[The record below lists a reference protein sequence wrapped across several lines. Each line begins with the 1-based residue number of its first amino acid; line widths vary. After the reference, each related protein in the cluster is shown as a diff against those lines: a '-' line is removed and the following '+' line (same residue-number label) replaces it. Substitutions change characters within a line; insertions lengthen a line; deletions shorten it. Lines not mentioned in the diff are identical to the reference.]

1 MANIFREVDEDIRKE
16 RYINLFRKYG
26 VYAIAIIVIIVGTL
40 AGIQFYSGYQV
51 NKNEMLFAE
60 YINIIENNS
69 DDTLEKLSDSG
80 NTSNLFLNG
89 MYLLKRSDLLVASG
103 QIDQATLLLSE
114 AIENNNLNK
123 IHNDVAIYKLL
134 MINIET
140 LSIEEIKSYQ
150 NKLISEVDA
159 FYLTEELIAIKFLIE
174 GQKEDAIKKFSELST
189 NNSVPI
195 EIKNRSAVFIKIASQ
210 WTD

>member
-26 VYAIAIIVIIVGTL
+26 VYVIAIIVIIVGTL

-80 NTSNLFLNG
+80 ETSNIFLNG

-140 LSIEEIKSYQ
+140 LSIEEIKLYQ
-150 NKLISEVDA
+150 NKLISDVDA
-159 FYLTEELIAIKFLIE
+159 FYLIEELIAIKFLIE
-174 GQKEDAIKKFSELST
+174 GQKEDAIKKFSELSA

-195 EIKNRSAVFIKIASQ
+195 EIKNRSAVFIKIAKQ
-210 WTD
+210 

>member
-26 VYAIAIIVIIVGTL
+26 VYVIAIIVIIVGSL

-80 NTSNLFLNG
+80 ETSNIFLNG

-210 WTD
+210 

>member
-26 VYAIAIIVIIVGTL
+26 VYIIAIIVIIVGTL

-114 AIENNNLNK
+114 AIENNTLNK

-174 GQKEDAIKKFSELST
+174 GKKEDAIKKFSELST

-195 EIKNRSAVFIKIASQ
+195 EIKNRSAVFIKIANQ
-210 WTD
+210 

>member
-26 VYAIAIIVIIVGTL
+26 VYVIALIVIIVGTL

-60 YINIIENNS
+60 YVNIIENNS

-159 FYLTEELIAIKFLIE
+159 FYLIEELIAIKFLIE

-195 EIKNRSAVFIKIASQ
+195 EIKNRSAVFIKIANQ
-210 WTD
+210 

>member
-26 VYAIAIIVIIVGTL
+26 VYVIAIIVIIVGTL

-80 NTSNLFLNG
+80 ETSNIFLNG

-114 AIENNNLNK
+114 AIENNALNK

-159 FYLTEELIAIKFLIE
+159 FYLIEELIAIKFLIE
-174 GQKEDAIKKFSELST
+174 GQKEDAIKKFSELSA
-189 NNSVPI
+189 NNSVPL
-195 EIKNRSAVFIKIASQ
+195 EIKNRSAVFIKIANQ
-210 WTD
+210 

>member
-26 VYAIAIIVIIVGTL
+26 AYVITIIVIIVGTL

-80 NTSNLFLNG
+80 ETSNIFLNG

-159 FYLTEELIAIKFLIE
+159 FYLIEELIAIKFLIE
-174 GQKEDAIKKFSELST
+174 GQKEDAIKKFSELSA

-195 EIKNRSAVFIKIASQ
+195 EIKNRSAVFIKIANQ
-210 WTD
+210 

>member
-26 VYAIAIIVIIVGTL
+26 VYVIAIIVIIVGTL

-114 AIENNNLNK
+114 AIENNALNK

-159 FYLTEELIAIKFLIE
+159 FYLTEELIAIKFLID

-195 EIKNRSAVFIKIASQ
+195 EIKNRSAVFIKIANQ
-210 WTD
+210 

>member
-26 VYAIAIIVIIVGTL
+26 VYVIAIIVIIVGTL
-40 AGIQFYSGYQV
+40 AGIQFYSGHQV

-114 AIENNNLNK
+114 AIENNALNK

-210 WTD
+210 

>member
-26 VYAIAIIVIIVGTL
+26 VYVIAIVVIIVGTL

-80 NTSNLFLNG
+80 ETSNIFLNG

-140 LSIEEIKSYQ
+140 LSIEEIKLYQ

-159 FYLTEELIAIKFLIE
+159 FYLIEELIAIKFLIE
-174 GQKEDAIKKFSELST
+174 GQKEDAIKKFSELSA

-195 EIKNRSAVFIKIASQ
+195 EIKNRSAVFIKIANQ
-210 WTD
+210 

>member
-26 VYAIAIIVIIVGTL
+26 VYVIAIIVIIVGTL

-159 FYLTEELIAIKFLIE
+159 FYLIEELIAIKFLIE

-195 EIKNRSAVFIKIASQ
+195 EIKNRSAVFIKIANQ
-210 WTD
+210 

>member
-26 VYAIAIIVIIVGTL
+26 VYVIAIIVIIVGTL

-51 NKNEMLFAE
+51 NKNEMLFAK

-80 NTSNLFLNG
+80 ETSNIFLNG

-159 FYLTEELIAIKFLIE
+159 FYLIEKLIAIKFLIE
-174 GQKEDAIKKFSELST
+174 GQKEDAIKKFSELSA

-195 EIKNRSAVFIKIASQ
+195 EIKNRSAVFIKIANQ
-210 WTD
+210 

>member
-26 VYAIAIIVIIVGTL
+26 VYVIAIIIIIVGSL

-60 YINIIENNS
+60 YINIIEKNS

-114 AIENNNLNK
+114 AIENNTLNK
-123 IHNDVAIYKLL
+123 IHNDIAIYKIL

-195 EIKNRSAVFIKIASQ
+195 EIKNRSAVFIKIANQ
-210 WTD
+210 

>member
-26 VYAIAIIVIIVGTL
+26 VYVIAIIVIIVGTL

-69 DDTLEKLSDSG
+69 DDILEKLSDSG
-80 NTSNLFLNG
+80 ETSNIFLNG

-114 AIENNNLNK
+114 AIENNALNK

-174 GQKEDAIKKFSELST
+174 GQKEDAIKKLSELST
-189 NNSVPI
+189 DNSVPI
-195 EIKNRSAVFIKIASQ
+195 EIKNRSAVFIKIANQ
-210 WTD
+210 

>member
-26 VYAIAIIVIIVGTL
+26 VYVIAIIFIIVGTL

-60 YINIIENNS
+60 YINIIEKNS
-69 DDTLEKLSDSG
+69 GDTLEKLSDSG

-114 AIENNNLNK
+114 AIENNTLNK

-140 LSIEEIKSYQ
+140 LNIEEIKSYQ

-195 EIKNRSAVFIKIASQ
+195 EIKNRSAGFIKIASQ
-210 WTD
+210 

>member
-26 VYAIAIIVIIVGTL
+26 VYVIAIIFIIVGTL

-114 AIENNNLNK
+114 AIENNALNK

-210 WTD
+210 

>member
-26 VYAIAIIVIIVGTL
+26 VYVIAIIVIIVGTL

-89 MYLLKRSDLLVASG
+89 MYLLKRSDLLVASSK
-103 QIDQATLLLSE
+103 IDQATLLLSE
-114 AIENNNLNK
+114 AIENNALNK

-195 EIKNRSAVFIKIASQ
+195 EIKNRSAVFIKIANQ
-210 WTD
+210 

>member
-26 VYAIAIIVIIVGTL
+26 VYVIAIIVIIVGTL

-114 AIENNNLNK
+114 AIENNALNK

-134 MINIET
+134 MINIEI

-210 WTD
+210 

>member
-26 VYAIAIIVIIVGTL
+26 VYVIAIIVIIVGTL

-114 AIENNNLNK
+114 AIENNTLNK

-174 GQKEDAIKKFSELST
+174 GQKENAIKKFSELST

-195 EIKNRSAVFIKIASQ
+195 EIKNRSAVFIKIANQ
-210 WTD
+210 

>member
-26 VYAIAIIVIIVGTL
+26 VYVIAIIVIIVGSL

-80 NTSNLFLNG
+80 ETSNIFLNG

-159 FYLTEELIAIKFLIE
+159 FYLIEELIAIKFLIE

-210 WTD
+210 

>member
-40 AGIQFYSGYQV
+40 AVIQFYSGYQV

-114 AIENNNLNK
+114 AIENNTLNK

-140 LSIEEIKSYQ
+140 LNIEEIKSYQ

-195 EIKNRSAVFIKIASQ
+195 EIKNRSAVFIKIANQ
-210 WTD
+210 

>member
-26 VYAIAIIVIIVGTL
+26 VYVIAIIVIIVGTL

-80 NTSNLFLNG
+80 ETSNIFLNG
-89 MYLLKRSDLLVASG
+89 MYLLKRSDL
-103 QIDQATLLLSE
+103 
-114 AIENNNLNK
+114 
-123 IHNDVAIYKLL
+123 
-134 MINIET
+134 
-140 LSIEEIKSYQ
+140 
-150 NKLISEVDA
+150 
-159 FYLTEELIAIKFLIE
+159 
-174 GQKEDAIKKFSELST
+174 
-189 NNSVPI
+189 
-195 EIKNRSAVFIKIASQ
+195 
-210 WTD
+210 

>member
-26 VYAIAIIVIIVGTL
+26 VYVIAIIVIIVGSL

-80 NTSNLFLNG
+80 ETSNIFLNG

-174 GQKEDAIKKFSELST
+174 GQKKDAIKKFSELST

-195 EIKNRSAVFIKIASQ
+195 EIKNRSAVFIKIANQ
-210 WTD
+210 

>member
-26 VYAIAIIVIIVGTL
+26 VYVIAIIVIIVGTL

-60 YINIIENNS
+60 YINIIENNA
-69 DDTLEKLSDSG
+69 DDTLEKLSYSG

-114 AIENNNLNK
+114 AIENNTLNK

-174 GQKEDAIKKFSELST
+174 GQKKDAIKKFSELSS

-195 EIKNRSAVFIKIASQ
+195 EIKNRSAVFIKIANQ
-210 WTD
+210 

>member
-1 MANIFREVDEDIRKE
+1 MTNIFREVDEDIRKE

-89 MYLLKRSDLLVASG
+89 MYLLKKSDLLIASD

-114 AIENNNLNK
+114 AIENNSLNK

-174 GQKEDAIKKFSELST
+174 GQKENAIKKFSELST

-195 EIKNRSAVFIKIASQ
+195 EIKNRSAVFIKIANQ
-210 WTD
+210 

>member
-26 VYAIAIIVIIVGTL
+26 VYVIAIIVIIVGTL

-80 NTSNLFLNG
+80 ETSNIFLNG

-114 AIENNNLNK
+114 AIDNNALNK

-140 LSIEEIKSYQ
+140 LSIEEIKLYQ

-159 FYLTEELIAIKFLIE
+159 FYLIEELIAIKFLIE
-174 GQKEDAIKKFSELST
+174 GQKEDAIKKFSELSA

-195 EIKNRSAVFIKIASQ
+195 EIINRSAVFIKIANQ
-210 WTD
+210 

>member
-26 VYAIAIIVIIVGTL
+26 VYVIAIIVIIVGTL

-51 NKNEMLFAE
+51 NKNEMLFAK

-69 DDTLEKLSDSG
+69 DDTLEKLLDSG
-80 NTSNLFLNG
+80 ETSNIFLNG

-159 FYLTEELIAIKFLIE
+159 FYLIEELIAIKFLIE
-174 GQKEDAIKKFSELST
+174 GQREDAIKKFSELSA

-195 EIKNRSAVFIKIASQ
+195 EIKNRSAVFIKIANQ
-210 WTD
+210 

>member
-1 MANIFREVDEDIRKE
+1 MSNIFREVDEDIRKE

-26 VYAIAIIVIIVGTL
+26 VYVIAIIVIIVGTL

-80 NTSNLFLNG
+80 ETSNIFLNG

-140 LSIEEIKSYQ
+140 LSIEEIKLYQ
-150 NKLISEVDA
+150 NKLISDVDA
-159 FYLTEELIAIKFLIE
+159 FYLIEELIAIKFLIE
-174 GQKEDAIKKFSELST
+174 GQKEDAIKKFSELSA

-195 EIKNRSAVFIKIASQ
+195 EIKNRSAVFIKIANQ
-210 WTD
+210 

>member
-114 AIENNNLNK
+114 AIENNALNK

-195 EIKNRSAVFIKIASQ
+195 EIKNRSAVFIKIANQ
-210 WTD
+210 

>member
-26 VYAIAIIVIIVGTL
+26 VYVIAIIVIIVGTL

-114 AIENNNLNK
+114 AIENNTLNK

-159 FYLTEELIAIKFLIE
+159 FYLIEELIAIKFLIE

-195 EIKNRSAVFIKIASQ
+195 EIKNRSAVFIKIANQ
-210 WTD
+210 

>member
-26 VYAIAIIVIIVGTL
+26 VYVIAIIVIIVGTL

-80 NTSNLFLNG
+80 ETSNIFLNG

-114 AIENNNLNK
+114 AIENNALNK

-159 FYLTEELIAIKFLIE
+159 FYLIEELIAIKFLIQ
-174 GQKEDAIKKFSELST
+174 GQKEDAIKKFSELSV

-195 EIKNRSAVFIKIASQ
+195 EIKNRSVVFIKIANQ
-210 WTD
+210 

>member
-69 DDTLEKLSDSG
+69 DDTLEKLLDSG
-80 NTSNLFLNG
+80 ETSNIFLNG

-114 AIENNNLNK
+114 AIDNNTLNK

-140 LSIEEIKSYQ
+140 LRIEEIISYQ

-159 FYLTEELIAIKFLIE
+159 FYLIEELIAIKFLIE
-174 GQKEDAIKKFSELST
+174 GQKEDAIKKFSELSA

-195 EIKNRSAVFIKIASQ
+195 EIKNRSAVFIKIANQ
-210 WTD
+210 

>member
-26 VYAIAIIVIIVGTL
+26 VYVIAIIVIIVGTL

-69 DDTLEKLSDSG
+69 DDTLEKLSNSG

-114 AIENNNLNK
+114 AIENNTLNK

-159 FYLTEELIAIKFLIE
+159 FYLIEELIAIKFLIE
-174 GQKEDAIKKFSELST
+174 GQKEDAIKKFSELSA

-195 EIKNRSAVFIKIASQ
+195 EIKNRSAVFIKIANQ
-210 WTD
+210 